1 MVDLEYTQY
10 FDDFTQPNVVPPDS
24 GHFSLIMKVTNLLRK
39 EGTSQIMIHP
49 IQCMFT
55 FHDIN
60 YKILMAITSKKILVK
75 EKLFMVQ

>member
-1 MVDLEYTQY
+1 MGDLEYTQY

-49 IQCMFT
+49 IQFMLT
-55 FHDIN
+55 LQNI
-60 YKILMAITSKKILVK
+60 KSKRWILIRSKTMLVK
-75 EKLFMVQ
+75 